1 MKELLFQS
9 IKFSRGKST
18 IQDDLFSFSQARLR
32 RLIFGSLNLYA
43 RQWFN
48 LKFLMKYCLLFFPI
62 GSLCIDVKSRRQQRT
77 LEFLLTK
84 GKGRRERGGTRKLFL
99 NQERYF

>member
-43 RQWFN
+43 R
-48 LKFLMKYCLLFFPI
+48 
-62 GSLCIDVKSRRQQRT
+62 
-77 LEFLLTK
+77 
-84 GKGRRERGGTRKLFL
+84 
-99 NQERYF
+99 